1 MNDCFVYCVK
11 FDTMPY
17 SNNPKANKIMAKA
30 ENKAI
35 KKMEKKDVKMGT
47 KYEPK
52 VRKRQMKP

>member
-1 MNDCFVYCVK
+1 
-11 FDTMPY
+11 MPY